1 MFSGVKFGPGHCP
14 APRPC
19 HNIRVSIRLKRDVW
33 ITWLDSTWKNF
44 LFPSCCVSICFCK
57 TQCHVAH
64 LESRRRRNAPAHLRF
79 LLNTF
84 QIRFSDYG
92 FGWCL
97 MILAVWMSPA
107 CQGWCWKKEMG
118 WGSNYD
124 LFPVIWYIWNQ
135 TMINSS
141 QDPKNNNHQLKIQM
155 FMKKGKY
162 ATSLPTNIGATK
174 VITCGSEIWRELSW
188 SFASTVVGACG
199 ADWEV
204 LDVPSWLVIWKAT
217 LMTIS
222 LKTKQKLMTQSSYI
236 SLNNTFIYTKPPQ
249 TH

>member
-1 MFSGVKFGPGHCP
+1 MHYDQCFQVFKFGPGHCP

-19 HNIRVSIRLKRDVW
+19 HNIRVSIRLKRIVW

-64 LESRRRRNAPAHLRF
+64 LESRRRRKCSSTPAFLVEHLSDSVFGLRF
-79 LLNTF
+79 WVMFDDIGCMNVP
-84 QIRFSDYG
+84 
-92 FGWCL
+92 C
-97 MILAVWMSPA
+97 MS
-107 CQGWCWKKEMG
+107 GLVFEKRKWV

-188 SFASTVVGACG
+188 SFASHRCRSLRRWLGSTWCTILVG
-199 ADWEV
+199 D
-204 LDVPSWLVIWKAT
+204 
-217 LMTIS
+217 
-222 LKTKQKLMTQSSYI
+222 LKGDFNDNK
-236 SLNNTFIYTKPPQ
+236 FED
-249 TH
+249 